1 MKAKAFFAK
10 GCLLSAVTAALLE
23 ISAGAAHAQSGP
35 ISLTLNSAGVQSFTV
50 GGVDFLLHPANE
62 PQFKVFAI
70 LGNNSTCHYEQPIAS
85 TLSGNVINQTYVWG
99 TSQIQYTTTA
109 TTLTMQ
115 VSCTN
120 DSSENMSA
128 VQFNLFGIAFPG
140 NQTPH
145 YPNDPKLWDNSNP
158 PRADTANGPPVL
170 VGDWGNGVVALVDNQ
185 LTPRSMVA
193 FGYKYWGG
201 YPMVVKTPG
210 PLLPG
215 QSVSLA
221 VSLRFGP
228 EGSTDQ
234 TLASDVI
241 DLYSARQPQVL
252 SWKDRRPIG
261 SVFLATVDQKYP
273 TNPRGWFNDSRI
285 NVFTTAGLASFKQ
298 RMIAQANE
306 IVANLTRVNAQG
318 CIVWD
323 IEGEQYPQGT
333 FTYAGDPTMI
343 ETLAP
348 EMDGVADQFFN
359 TILANGFRT
368 GVLLRADY
376 LQPFSQGGWVQYP
389 FNTATD
395 MFNALNARVEYAKNR
410 WGCTLFYIDS
420 IPPGVPTVVQQLQ
433 AAHPDCLF
441 IPEEK
446 ETTYYAYTAP
456 YDPLKVYTPTLGG
469 VAITPAGVRDVY
481 PGAFSVL
488 NVADGDITDNAGT
501 LTAAVSRGDILMFRS
516 WFWSPESPAVQA
528 IYMNGTASRSLV
540 LYPDQYMVQPGSTT
554 VLPVVTPAFS
564 QEGPTNIVVTGFTNP
579 GLGSVSLQNGQV
591 IYQAPPQS
599 GTTSFN
605 FTAFDGV
612 NSATSSVQLFISN

>member
-1 MKAKAFFAK
+1 MKSKTFFAK
-10 GCLLSAVTAALLE
+10 GCLVSAVTAVFLE
-23 ISAGAAHAQSGP
+23 ISAGAAQAQSGP
-35 ISLTLNSAGVQSFTV
+35 IRLTLNSVGVQSFTV

-62 PQFKVFAI
+62 PLFKVYAV

-99 TSQIQYTTTA
+99 TGQIQYTTT
-109 TTLTMQ
+109 TNTLTMQ

-120 DSSENMSA
+120 HSSQNMSQ
-128 VQFNLFGIAFPG
+128 VQFDLLGIVFPG
-140 NQTPH
+140 YQTPH
-145 YPNDPKLWDNSNP
+145 YPNDPKLWDNTNP
-158 PRADTANGPPVL
+158 PRADTANEPPVL
-170 VGDWGNGVVALVDNQ
+170 VGDWGNGVVALVDQ
-185 LTPRSMVA
+185 WLTPRSIIA
-193 FGYKYWGG
+193 FVYKYWGG
-201 YPMVVKTPG
+201 YPVVVKTPG

-215 QSVSLA
+215 QSVSLK

-228 EGSTDQ
+228 EGSTAQ
-234 TLASDVI
+234 TLGSDI
-241 DLYSARQPQVL
+241 IQLYAARQPQVL
-252 SWKDRRPIG
+252 DWKDRRPIG
-261 SVFLATVDQKYP
+261 SVFLATVDRKYP
-273 TNPRGWFNDSRI
+273 TNPRGWFNDPTI
-285 NVFTTAGLASFKQ
+285 NVFTIAGLANFKQ
-298 RMIAQANE
+298 RMIAQANG

-343 ETLAP
+343 KTFAP
-348 EMDGVADQFFN
+348 EMDSVADQFFG
-359 TILANGFRT
+359 TIRANGFRT

-389 FNTATD
+389 FNTTTD
-395 MFNALNARVEYAKNR
+395 MFNALNGRVQYAKNR

-420 IPPGVPTVVQQLQ
+420 IPPTVPTVVQQLQ

-446 ETTYYAYTAP
+446 EKTYYAYTAP
-456 YDPLKVYTPTLGG
+456 YDPLKIYTPTLGG
-469 VAITPAGVRDVY
+469 VAITPADVRGVY

-488 NVADGDITDNAGT
+488 NVADGDITDNAAT

-528 IYMNGTASRSLV
+528 IYKNGTASRSLV
-540 LYPDQYMVQPGSTT
+540 LYPDQYDVKPGSTA
-554 VLPVVTPAFS
+554 VLPVLTPAFS
-564 QEGPTNIVVTGFTNP
+564 QGGPTKIVVTGFTSP

-591 IYQAPPQS
+591 IYQAPPQG
-599 GTTSFN
+599 GTTSFS

-612 NSATSSVQLFISN
+612 KSATSSVQLFISN